1 MRTLTR
7 PFDQQTH
14 GLRRLSTAGESE
26 RPESAWTL
34 ARRAASTGPCYTQDK
49 GWNRVRYALLT
60 TELKVLTSSHDNERY

>member
-14 GLRRLSTAGESE
+14 GLQRLPTAGESE

-34 ARRAASTGPCYTQDK
+34 ARRAAPTGLCYTQNE
-49 GWNRVRYALLT
+49 GWSRVRYTLFNA
-60 TELKVLTSSHDNERY
+60 ELKALASSQDDERY